1 MHTLPSLS
9 LAATSLGCRLLREC
23 CEKRLGAFEERV
35 GIHRWHEI
43 VETNSKGGCMVTM
56 EGMVFDLLA
65 WLPEHP
71 GGSTIIPQQA
81 LNVDCTVFFELYHA
95 SRESF
100 TYLREFYVGELHPAD
115 RELVPAA
122 SGDEVPSQ
130 DFRDQLREFAA
141 PWRFDT
147 ERVEV
152 HKSF

>member
-1 MHTLPSLS
+1 MARDRRDELQGRVHGDDGGDGVRPARV
-9 LAATSLGCRLLREC
+9 AARAPGRL
-23 CEKRLGAFEERV
+23 
-35 GIHRWHEI
+35 
-43 VETNSKGGCMVTM
+43 
-56 EGMVFDLLA
+56 
-65 WLPEHP
+65 
-71 GGSTIIPQQA
+71 TIIPQQA